1 MGGGEAPS
9 WLAASGAKKGS
20 ARGRRQGATGGFH
33 TGSCYW
39 ASTNCSRVLRKKASI
54 GALGVAGVREVV
66 GQPKIVLRLLRAPRG
81 LIHHGSRLF

>member
-20 ARGRRQGATGGFH
+20 ARGRRQGATGGFR

-39 ASTNCSRVLRKKASI
+39 VSTNCPRVLRKKASI

-66 GQPKIVLRLLRAPRG
+66 GQPKTVLRLSRVLGG
-81 LIHHGSRLF
+81 LNHHGSRLF